1 MPTRFDH
8 AVIAVRD
15 LDAGI
20 KQFQRLG
27 FDVRPGGRHTGR
39 GTHNALFRFGLDY
52 VELLSVYDED
62 EARANNS
69 IGRGI
74 TDLLTDRDTS
84 LIGYALATTNIE
96 QDAQRFRGT
105 GTELPNPNHMSRKRP
120 DGQQLSWRTLAPGGV
135 SWGRP
140 WPFLIQWDTPDEQ
153 RLQIDLPGTH
163 PNGATHWVQIAIT
176 TQNLASTLDV
186 YQNQLGLEL
195 IKRDTDEDTYHATF
209 SIGKGIIDIFAPNGN
224 RQVPQILAEKWEGPF
239 ALTFSVNNLDQTQ
252 AFLEGQAIKF
262 TSEPGKLTLD
272 PSETGGVLI
281 NFIR

>member
-20 KQFQRLG
+20 KRYQRLG
-27 FDVRPGGRHTGR
+27 FDVLPGGRHTGR

-52 VELLSVYDED
+52 VELLAVYDEN

-74 TDLLTDRDTS
+74 TNLLTDQTTS
-84 LIGYALATTNIE
+84 LIGYALATTTIE

-105 GTELPNPNHMSRKRP
+105 DAELPRPNAMSRKRP

-163 PNGATHWVQIAIT
+163 PNGATHWVQT
-176 TQNLASTLDV
+176 
-186 YQNQLGLEL
+186 
-195 IKRDTDEDTYHATF
+195 
-209 SIGKGIIDIFAPNGN
+209 PNSDG
-224 RQVPQILAEKWEGPF
+224 QAQQILSEKGEGPF
-239 ALTFSVNNLDQTQ
+239 ALTFSVGDLKQTHT
-252 AFLEGQAIKF
+252 FLKERGIKF
-262 TSEPGKLTLD
+262 TAETGKLILD
-272 PSETGGVLI
+272 PEETGGVLMH
-281 NFIR
+281 FIR

>member
-20 KQFQRLG
+20 KQYQRLG
-27 FDVRPGGRHTGR
+27 FDVRSGGRHTGR
-39 GTHNALFRFGLDY
+39 GTYNALFRFGLDY
-52 VELLSVYDED
+52 VELLSVYDEN

-84 LIGYALATTNIE
+84 LIGYALATANIE
-96 QDAQRFRGT
+96 QDAQRFRGAD
-105 GTELPNPNHMSRKRP
+105 TELPRPNSMSRKRP
-120 DGQQLSWRTLAPGGV
+120 DGQQLSWHTLAPGGV

-163 PNGATHWVQIAIT
+163 PNGATHWVQIAIA
-176 TQNLASTLDV
+176 TQNLQSTSDV
-186 YQNQLGLEL
+186 YQSQLGLEL
-195 IKRDTDEDTYHATF
+195 IKRDTDEDAYHATF
-209 SIGKGIIDIFAPNGN
+209 SIGNGIIDLFAPNGVG
-224 RQVPQILAEKWEGPF
+224 QTQQILSEKGEGPF
-239 ALTFSVNNLDQTQ
+239 ALTFSVNDLEQTRT
-252 AFLEGQAIKF
+252 FLEGQAIKF
-262 TSEPGKLTLD
+262 QSETGKLVLD
-272 PSETGGVLI
+272 PEETGGVLI
-281 NFIR
+281 RFVR

>member
-20 KQFQRLG
+20 KQYQRLG

-52 VELLSVYDED
+52 VELLSVYDEN
-62 EARANNS
+62 ETKASNA

-74 TDLLTDRDTS
+74 TNLLTDRDTA

-96 QDAQRFRGT
+96 QDAQHFKGN
-105 GTELPNPNHMSRKRP
+105 GVELPNPNAMSRKRP

-140 WPFLIQWDTPDEQ
+140 WPFLIQWDSPDEQ
-153 RLQIDLPGTH
+153 RLQIDLPGMH
-163 PNGATHWVQIAIT
+163 PNGATHWVQIAIA
-176 TQNLASTLDV
+176 TQDLQSTIDV
-186 YQNQLGLEL
+186 YQNQLRLEL

-209 SIGKGIIDIFAPNGN
+209 TIGNGIIDLLSSGDETV
-224 RQVPQILAEKWEGPF
+224 QHILAEKGEGPF
-239 ALTFSVNNLDQTQ
+239 ALTFSVGNLSQTRS
-252 AFLEGQAIKF
+252 FLEQQSIKF
-262 TSEPGKLTLD
+262 KTEHGKLILD
-272 PSETGGVLI
+272 PEEAGGVLI
-281 NFIR
+281 HFIG